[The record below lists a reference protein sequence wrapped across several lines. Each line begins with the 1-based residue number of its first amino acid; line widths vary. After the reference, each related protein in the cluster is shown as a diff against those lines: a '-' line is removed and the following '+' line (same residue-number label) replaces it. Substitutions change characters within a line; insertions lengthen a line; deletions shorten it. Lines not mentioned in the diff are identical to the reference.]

1 MSSQSQASTV
11 CYDEEE
17 ELVKEQV
24 GLIRKLYEAN
34 KRTRILEVENGTLR
48 SKLWVLESSVEQAAF
63 LDVCNKV
70 NKK

>member
-34 KRTRILEVENGTLR
+34 KRARILEVENGTLR

-63 LDVCNKV
+63 LDVCKKV

>member
-63 LDVCNKV
+63 LDVCKKV